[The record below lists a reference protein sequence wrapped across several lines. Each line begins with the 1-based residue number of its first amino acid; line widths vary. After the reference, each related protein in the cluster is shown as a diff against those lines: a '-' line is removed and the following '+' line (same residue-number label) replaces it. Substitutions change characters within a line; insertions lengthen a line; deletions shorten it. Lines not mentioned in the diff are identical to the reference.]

1 MLGCWGPRAAGSGHT
16 WGLVTG
22 TAFALRLQLEGGP
35 SWSRT
40 KSSHR
45 KDWPERWVVALGV
58 EQVWAASPRS
68 WETLLVRNVWQE
80 RRRRRRLERAGH
92 AHRPDN
98 CQGSSRADN
107 PLSGLH
113 APPNPHSWS
122 QGPCSFPIS
131 ELGGQVF
138 FLCLIREFFP
148 SPRPGLRPS
157 LLSVQMLSA
166 PVRELLSTCT
176 NLTPDPAGAGG
187 GGEGGAGRCGPHPQ
201 AGKGEGC
208 STGSPR
214 SRESQHPP
222 GASQA
227 RGDPAEEPV
236 WGRAGGTHRG
246 VSGL

>member
-1 MLGCWGPRAAGSGHT
+1 MLECWGPRAAGSGHT
-16 WGLVTG
+16 WCLVTG
-22 TAFALRLQLEGGP
+22 TAFALRLQLEGGR

-40 KSSHR
+40 KTSHR
-45 KDWPERWVVALGV
+45 KDWPKRRVVALGV
-58 EQVWAASPRS
+58 GQVWAASPRS

-80 RRRRRRLERAGH
+80 RRRRRRLERTGH

-122 QGPCSFPIS
+122 QGPCSFPTS

-166 PVRELLSTCT
+166 PVGELLSTCT
-176 NLTPDPAGAGG
+176 NLTPDPARVPGGLGGGRGG
-187 GGEGGAGRCGPHPQ
+187 GGALWTTSSG
-201 AGKGEGC
+201 GEG
-208 STGSPR
+208 
-214 SRESQHPP
+214 
-222 GASQA
+222 
-227 RGDPAEEPV
+227 
-236 WGRAGGTHRG
+236 
-246 VSGL
+246 